1 MTPIRR
7 TAKFCILV
15 QTASTGNERKVQ
27 SVPCSSL
34 LLPLAAQNHP
44 AAIHNYNPQLHHYRE
59 TALHMKDFTNVTVVR
74 KANSYFDGK
83 VTSRTVLFASG
94 EKKTLGIMMPGTYR
108 FDTAKKELM
117 EIQGGIVEVLLPG
130 DSAWKTFKEGES
142 FEVPAHAE
150 FDIKAVTVADYCC
163 SYLD

>member
-1 MTPIRR
+1 M
-7 TAKFCILV
+7 
-15 QTASTGNERKVQ
+15 SE
-27 SVPCSSL
+27 
-34 LLPLAAQNHP
+34 
-44 AAIHNYNPQLHHYRE
+44 
-59 TALHMKDFTNVTVVR
+59 FTNVTVVR

-117 EIQGGIVEVLLPG
+117 EIQAGNVDVLLPG
-130 DSAWKTFKEGES
+130 STEWTSYSAGDS
-142 FEVPAHAE
+142 FEVPANAE
-150 FDIKAVTVADYCC
+150 FDIKANEVTDYCC